1 MRISF
6 KHIKETIS
14 LKEVS
19 DGYGVKLQA
28 MGEELVGP
36 CPLHGGDNP
45 TAFHLN
51 PRKNRWT
58 CFTKCKFGDVIDFV
72 SLIEPCSL
80 REAAEILVKKY
91 SLYGNEVPSVHPYLA
106 KRELDR
112 QTLDIFGVKYQKE
125 GPWRGMITIPLHDE
139 DGRFLG
145 YLGRRL
151 THLKRGKYK
160 IQKGVKR
167 SQILFNLHRVDLS
180 KRTFVVEGPF
190 DTMRLHQA
198 GYSNVV
204 SLLGR
209 TLSDFQY
216 GILKQTPITL
226 MLDQDDAGIL
236 ATQKIL
242 KQLKDAKTIQL
253 PAKDPGEMSMD
264 AIRNTLGKQDIG

>member
-1 MRISF
+1 MRVSF
-6 KHIKETIS
+6 KQIKKTIS
-14 LKEVS
+14 LKDVS
-19 DGYGVKLQA
+19 DAYGVKLKP

-51 PRKNRWT
+51 PRKNRWA
-58 CFTKCKFGDVIDFV
+58 CFTRCGFGDVIDFV

-80 REAAEILVKKY
+80 REAGEILVKKH
-91 SLYGNEVPSVHPYLA
+91 SCGVDESPSVHSYLA
-106 KRELDR
+106 KREFDR
-112 QTLDIFGVKYQKE
+112 KTLDTFGVKYQKS
-125 GPWRGMITIPLHDE
+125 GSWRGMITFPLHDAE
-139 DGRFLG
+139 GRFLG

-151 THLKRGKYK
+151 NHLSWGKYK

-167 SQILFNLHRVDLS
+167 SQILFNLHRIDLS
-180 KRTFVVEGPF
+180 KSTFVVEGPF
-190 DTMRLHQA
+190 DVMRLHQA

-209 TLSDFQY
+209 TLSAFQY

-226 MLDQDDAGIL
+226 MLDQDEAGIL

-242 KQLKDAKTIQL
+242 KQLKNAKTIQL
-253 PAKDPGEMSMD
+253 PAKDPGEMSLD
-264 AIRNTLGKQDIG
+264 AIRNTLGKQEI

>member
-6 KHIKETIS
+6 KHVKKTIS
-14 LKEVS
+14 LKDVS
-19 DGYGVKLQA
+19 DGYGVKLKP

-36 CPLHGGDNP
+36 CPLHRGDNP

-58 CFTKCKFGDVIDFV
+58 CFTRCGFGDVIDFV

-91 SLYGNEVPSVHPYLA
+91 SLYEDTPSVHPFLA
-106 KRELDR
+106 QRKFDKK
-112 QTLDIFGVKYQKE
+112 TLDTFGVKYQE
-125 GPWRGMITIPLHDE
+125 NGSWRGMITIPLHDE
-139 DGRFLG
+139 EGRFLG

-151 THLKRGKYK
+151 HHLDRGKYK
-160 IQKGVKR
+160 IQRGVKR
-167 SQILFNLHRVDLS
+167 SKILFNLHRVDLS

-198 GYSNVV
+198 GYSNAV

-209 TLSDFQY
+209 TLSEYQFDT
-216 GILKQTPITL
+216 LKQTPITL
-226 MLDQDDAGIL
+226 LLDQDEAGIL
-236 ATQKIL
+236 ATKRIL
-242 KQLKDAKTIQL
+242 KQLKQAKTIQL
-253 PAKDPGEMSMD
+253 PAKDPGDMSID
-264 AIRNTLGKQDIG
+264 DIRNTLG